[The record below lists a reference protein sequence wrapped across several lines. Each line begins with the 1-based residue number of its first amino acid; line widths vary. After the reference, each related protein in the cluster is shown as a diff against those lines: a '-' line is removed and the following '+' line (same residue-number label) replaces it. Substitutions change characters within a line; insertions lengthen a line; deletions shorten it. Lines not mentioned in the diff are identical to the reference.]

1 MKSYLVDTQILV
13 WSLISPDRLSSAIL
27 ERLSSGQIY
36 TSQISLLEIAI
47 KQKINKL
54 PELQI
59 SIEELER
66 TIVRDGF
73 QVIPLKSKHIAAY
86 REIPLFANH
95 RDPFDRLLLAT
106 AYSENIAM
114 ISADLNFNLYSNL
127 IELIEA

>member
-1 MKSYLVDTQILV
+1 MKSYLVDTQILI
-13 WSLISPDRLSSAIL
+13 WSLISPNRLSSAIL

-127 IELIEA
+127 IDLIEA

>member
-1 MKSYLVDTQILV
+1 MKSYLVDTQILI

-106 AYSENIAM
+106 AYSENIAL